1 MQQTNGFDFLETLPD
16 SCPPS
21 TVTQPNEDTLWRLI
35 KAPVVFPAD
44 FKSQRARLPDR
55 AYPDECLARSVS
67 LMTTLAACRLAMKSP
82 YMARMKFSHAIP
94 VPYDTNNGVWH
105 QDGPTHV
112 NWWPYKSVDP
122 LTIVGE
128 VEDLNG

>member
-1 MQQTNGFDFLETLPD
+1 MQHTNGFDFLEPLPD

-21 TVTQPNEDTLWRLI
+21 DVTLPTEKTLWRLI
-35 KAPVVFPAD
+35 KAPVVFPSD
-44 FKSQRARLPDR
+44 FESQRARLPNHK
-55 AYPDECLARSVS
+55 YPDECLARSIS
-67 LMTTLAACRLAMKSP
+67 LMTTIGACRSAMKSP

-94 VPYDTNNGVWH
+94 VPYDAETGVWH
-105 QDGPTHV
+105 QDGATHV

-122 LTIVGE
+122 LSIAGK